1 MNIMATKGVILLI
14 IIIKMAIAKI
24 WADPSRAVNTTNA
37 VEAMMSHKVYI
48 RNIET
53 FSTTMSEYKI
63 LLPFSTRVYEDAFKN
78 IDLGLMNMLFQYKK
92 YFKQSSWPEKQY
104 LNNTSAA
111 LAPGY
116 WDNLSRPEN

>member
-1 MNIMATKGVILLI
+1 MT
-14 IIIKMAIAKI
+14 IAKI
-24 WADPSRAVNTTNA
+24 WAAPSRGVNTTNA

-78 IDLGLMNMLFQYKK
+78 IDLGLMNMLF
-92 YFKQSSWPEKQY
+92 FSIRNISSNHHGLK
-104 LNNTSAA
+104 NNI
-111 LAPGY
+111 
-116 WDNLSRPEN
+116 